1 MMSWLFGLL
10 MKRVAFTLV
19 MLLAIPLNAREIH
32 AHDGHGA
39 EKLGVSITEL
49 VNSSKEWN
57 GQALPN
63 YPAGQAEIKVLRIKI
78 PSGVTLPWHYHPV
91 INSAVILNGR
101 LELYT
106 KDGMT
111 KSFGAGEALIE
122 VVNTAH
128 AGKAVGP
135 DDVDLVVFYAGSKG
149 IPTTVLSK

>member
-1 MMSWLFGLL
+1 
-10 MKRVAFTLV
+10 MKRVALTLV
-19 MLLAIPLNAREIH
+19 MLLALPLSTREIR

-39 EKLGVSITEL
+39 EKLGVTITEL
-49 VNSSKEWN
+49 VHSTKQWDRE
-57 GQALPN
+57 ALPS
-63 YPAGQAEIKVLRIKI
+63 YPSGQAEIKVLRIKI

-91 INSAVILNGR
+91 INAAVILKGR

-122 VVNTAH
+122 VVDTVH

-149 IPTTVLSK
+149 MPTTILPK